1 MSASVE
7 ERLAG
12 LSDVK
17 KRKREADHPN
27 FYGASPGSGRRR
39 AGSEDADD
47 GDDGAGS
54 E

>member
-27 FYGASPGSGRRR
+27 FYDASGGGRRR